1 MTHRMERLAEIFQE
15 AAEAERQARLRYEEA
30 ASMCDDPVLKE
41 LLKSMAQDEARHER
55 EVVARFREFSNQIG
69 GLN

>member
-1 MTHRMERLAEIFQE
+1 MTHRMEKLAEIFQE

-30 ASMCDDPVLKE
+30 AGLCDDPVLKDM
-41 LLKSMAQDEARHER
+41 LLSMAQDEARHEQ
-55 EVVARFREFSNQIG
+55 EVIARFRQLSQQLG